1 MAEKLFCDRCEKEI
15 SFSTQTTRRVKVLIE
30 LDRESEDREGNLET
44 IQKLRN
50 EVCDPCGKI
59 IKAAIEFTLHPKGT
73 K

>member
-1 MAEKLFCDRCEKEI
+1 
-15 SFSTQTTRRVKVLIE
+15 VKVLIE